1 MNRPMT
7 DSTLAFVPAGGGE
20 VVVNFGV
27 FAGREATQAEIE
39 RLGAALVAHGESF
52 AVVAERRY
60 RFGPDAGAS
69 LMQRRVEPAS
79 GDAES
84 VLGPVEAWASECIAE
99 RSLL

>member
-1 MNRPMT
+1 MT
-7 DSTLAFVPAGGGE
+7 DSTLAFVPDGNRA

-39 RLGAALVAHGESF
+39 RLGATLVAEGESF

-60 RFGPDAGAS
+60 RFGPEGGAS
-69 LMQRRVEPAS
+69 LMQVRVEPVN

-84 VLGPVEAWASECIAE
+84 LLGPVEAWASECIAE
-99 RSLL
+99 RSLI